1 MPRRYQNKHDW
12 AINPTPLIPMPGSK
26 RRICSHGERVGALPT
41 ERAGVVEPH
50 GEGEVTRGMRCD
62 ELAVKE
68 DLCVVENSIEAEVEL
83 SSSCRDSGAELRRQ
97 REALSVPRHTP
108 RQERVR
114 AVLRRVKG
122 LVDERVVWYRD
133 SPPRFVVVARRSKAV
148 IDSGRAD
155 LCPHICGC
163 PIRLAAR
170 VR

>member
-12 AINPTPLIPMPGSK
+12 AINPTPLIPMPGSI

-97 REALSVPRHTP
+97 RQALSVPRLGKKEYV
-108 RQERVR
+108 QSSEGS
-114 AVLRRVKG
+114 K
-122 LVDERVVWYRD
+122 VWLM
-133 SPPRFVVVARRSKAV
+133 SASCGTEIALH
-148 IDSGRAD
+148 D
-155 LCPHICGC
+155 LSS
-163 PIRLAAR
+163 
-170 VR
+170 